1 MCIVDISIHSPSLA
15 YKRSKIELAPPV
27 RAGRT
32 FSRHMERFLRTAVSV
47 ERARRYGYAW
57 VRTGSDMHV

>member
-47 ERARRYGYAW
+47 ERARRYDYA
-57 VRTGSDMHV
+57 